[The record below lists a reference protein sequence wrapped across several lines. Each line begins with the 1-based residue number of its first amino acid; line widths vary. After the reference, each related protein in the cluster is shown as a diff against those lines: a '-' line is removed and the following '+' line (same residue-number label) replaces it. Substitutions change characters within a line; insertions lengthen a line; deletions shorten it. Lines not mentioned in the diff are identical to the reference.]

1 MFPAEAGRGQK
12 RGALTPTGAFNI
24 GSANPRA
31 RAGHLAVAL
40 RRAAADGRAL
50 QPPVKALALLM
61 RVLIVDDHPLMRE
74 AVCALLADL
83 RPGAEQL
90 TAGSV
95 ADALRVLDTG
105 PVPDV
110 AVLDLCLA
118 DGDSEPV
125 VRRLRVEGGLGPRIF
140 VLSASSDAAD
150 ARRMLRAG
158 ANGYC
163 PKSDSPQTLAAALR
177 MVLDGHRYVPSL
189 LLDAGEDPSRPASSG
204 RLTQRQREVLELLA
218 RGLPNK
224 TIGRE
229 LGIAER
235 TVKVHVQGLFELLG
249 ATNRTHVVAR
259 ARQAGLLG
267 STAAAQA

>member
-1 MFPAEAGRGQK
+1 MYA
-12 RGALTPTGAFNI
+12 
-24 GSANPRA
+24 
-31 RAGHLAVAL
+31 
-40 RRAAADGRAL
+40 
-50 QPPVKALALLM
+50 
-61 RVLIVDDHPLMRE
+61 LIVDDHPLMRE
-74 AVCALLADL
+74 AVCSLLADL
-83 RPGAEQL
+83 RPQAEQV

-95 ADALRVLDTG
+95 TEALRVLDK
-105 PVPDV
+105 PPLPDI
-110 AVLDLCLA
+110 AVLDLCLP

-125 VRRLRVEGGLGPRIF
+125 VRRLRADGGPGPRIF

-163 PKSDSPQTLAAALR
+163 PKSESAQTLAAALR
-177 MVLDGHRYVPSL
+177 LVLDGHRYVPPL
-189 LLDAGEDPSRPASSG
+189 LLDFGDDPDPPASSG

-224 TIGRE
+224 AIGRE

-259 ARQAGLLG
+259 AREGGWLG
-267 STAAAQA
+267 STAVRA